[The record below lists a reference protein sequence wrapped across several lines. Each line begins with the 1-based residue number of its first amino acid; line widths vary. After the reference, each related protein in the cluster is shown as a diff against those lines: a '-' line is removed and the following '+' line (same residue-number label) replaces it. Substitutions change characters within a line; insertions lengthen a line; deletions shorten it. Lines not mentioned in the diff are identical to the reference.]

1 MKGKRV
7 HVVSVTCFLLLAF
20 SQGCGTVGFRKGG
33 TIVPI
38 AEPAK
43 ETRARVIAQFN
54 KATALLA
61 ACRDEKTG
69 ALDPAKLDEAIAAYE
84 EVEKIDPN
92 DAQTQKQL
100 GIICEFLKNDEKAVY
115 THYARYIALGGTEPE
130 IVSIVKELATKH
142 GFKE

>member
-1 MKGKRV
+1 
-7 HVVSVTCFLLLAF
+7 VVIAVGLLLFACV
-20 SQGCGTVGFRKGG
+20 QGCTVVDFRKEG

-43 ETRARVIAQFN
+43 ETRARAIAQFN

-61 ACRDEKTG
+61 VCRDEKTG
-69 ALDPAKLDEAIAAYE
+69 TVDPAKLDEAIAAYK

-100 GIICEFLKNDEKAVY
+100 GIIYEFFKNDEKAAY
-115 THYARYIALGGTEPE
+115 AHYARYIALGGTEPE
-130 IVSIVKELATKH
+130 IISIAKELATKH